1 MAREYT
7 SEEILAMQKDAV
19 RRVAQMRKLSRAR
32 VQEPE
37 QQQKQPKSPDIHP
50 APTGT
55 LDSFLDSIGTDSE
68 TLLILAVLFL
78 LIKEKADSTLILA
91 LVYLLL

>member
-37 QQQKQPKSPDIHP
+37 QQQEPSKPSETHP

-55 LDSFLDSIGTDSE
+55 LGSFLDSIGTDSE